1 MAMGRRVFLGGFTA
15 GAVTVA
21 AAGAETAAAAA
32 AYTSYTA
39 PAQFLGTSTT
49 EHTVTI
55 NHKATSGEKSVALN
69 VTSDNP
75 ETSAMYLT
83 GVETAHGTLKISHM
97 GYADGSDPGSS
108 GLSIDLRTAGT
119 AAQGIFVTA
128 TDGPTTGALMILR
141 NTPGRDDFVVKG
153 NGLTGIGVGRGN
165 KPLSQLHVVQ
175 GADAPSAILA
185 EGAVRLANV
194 ATEPTGA
201 PATAG
206 GGSLYAQ
213 DGKLFWKALGGK
225 PTQLA

>member
-1 MAMGRRVFLGGFTA
+1 MAVGRRVFLGGFTA

-21 AAGAETAAAAA
+21 VAGAETAAAAGE
-32 AYTSYTA
+32 YTQYTA
-39 PAQFLGTSTT
+39 PAQFYGTSTT

-55 NHKATSGEKSVALN
+55 NHKATSGEKTVALN

-75 ETSAMYLT
+75 ETSAMYLK
-83 GVETAHGTLKISHM
+83 GVETAHGTLKISHV

-108 GLSIDLRTAGT
+108 ALSIDLLTAGT

-128 TDGPTTGALMILR
+128 SDAPTKGALLVLR
-141 NTPGRDDFVVKG
+141 NNPGLDDFVVKG
-153 NGLTGIGVGRGN
+153 NGTTGIGMGRGN
-165 KPLSQLHVVQ
+165 NPQSQLHVIQ
-175 GADAPSAILA
+175 RTGAASAILA

-201 PATAG
+201 PAAAG

-213 DGKLFWKALGGK
+213 GGKLFWKAVGGT